1 MPSTGS
7 RSSRA
12 ALAVFVGAILWGIVW
27 YPMRLLEGAGLH
39 GLWLAFALYAA
50 ALLATLPVALRAL
63 APLAR
68 SPGWLALLALAAGW
82 TNIGFVQAVLEG
94 NVLRV
99 LLLFYLS
106 PLWATLLSRL
116 LLRERITPL
125 AAASLGIAML
135 GALIMLWNPALGAP
149 WPEGRADW
157 YALTAGLAFATSNV
171 ATRGAQAVPIA
182 TKLLCVF
189 FGVTAMSAVLI
200 AALGPA
206 PPAIGAGAIAGA
218 MALGFFGIMAM
229 TWLIQYGVT
238 HIPVYRSAVIT
249 FVELVAG
256 AVSQALLTDEVVT
269 PQEWLGGA
277 LIVLGAWLTARASGA
292 APQGAPGRERADAP
306 R

>member
-39 GLWLAFALYAA
+39 GLWLTLMLYAT
-50 ALLATLPVALRAL
+50 ALLATLPVTLRAL
-63 APLAR
+63 APLAH
-68 SPGWLALLALAAGW
+68 SPGWLTVLALAGGW

-94 NVLRV
+94 NILRV

-106 PLWATLLSRL
+106 PLWATLMGRL
-116 LLRERITPL
+116 FLRERITPL
-125 AAASLGIAML
+125 AAASLGIATL
-135 GALIMLWNPALGAP
+135 GALTMLWNPALGVP

-157 YALTAGLAFATSNV
+157 YALTAGFAFATSNV
-171 ATRGAQAVPIA
+171 ATRGVQAAPIA

-189 FGVTAMSAVLI
+189 FGVTAMSALLI
-200 AALGPA
+200 AALQVA
-206 PPAIGAGAIAGA
+206 PPAIGPGAAAGAVG
-218 MALGFFGIMAM
+218 LGFFGIMVM

-269 PQEWLGGA
+269 AREWIGGA
-277 LIVLGAWLTARASGA
+277 LIVLGAWLAARASA
-292 APQGAPGRERADAP
+292 ASQENAHAPRDAP
-306 R
+306 P